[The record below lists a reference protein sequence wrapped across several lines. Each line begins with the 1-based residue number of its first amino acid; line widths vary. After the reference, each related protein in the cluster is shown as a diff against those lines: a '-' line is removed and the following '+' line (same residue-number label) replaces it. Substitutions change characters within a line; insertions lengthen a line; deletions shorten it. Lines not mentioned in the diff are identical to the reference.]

1 VFDPQDTKGAIM
13 AKKFNVTRK
22 DALNQIIVF
31 ARENGYDN
39 ADVLE
44 VVDNMLSKLQTAT
57 KNTGETA
64 AHRQNAQLLEKNL
77 HLFEGEDVA
86 LTAREFATTAKD
98 FPVDNTGRPSVH
110 KATAILVQGINDG
123 ILTKVAPEKKSHPM
137 RYALKK
143 D

>member
-1 VFDPQDTKGAIM
+1 M

-44 VVDNMLSKLQTAT
+44 VVDNMLSKLQTTT
-57 KNTGETA
+57 KNTGETV
-64 AHRQNAQLLEKNL
+64 AHRQNAKLLEKNL
-77 HLFEGEDVA
+77 HLFDGEDVA
-86 LTAREFATTAKD
+86 LTAREFATIAKD

-137 RYALKK
+137 RYALKQ

>member
-1 VFDPQDTKGAIM
+1 M

-44 VVDNMLSKLQTAT
+44 VVDNILSKLQTTT

-137 RYALKK
+137 RYALKQ

>member
-1 VFDPQDTKGAIM
+1 M

-22 DALNQIIVF
+22 DALNQIIAF

-44 VVDNMLSKLQTAT
+44 VVDNMLSKLQVTT
-57 KNTGETA
+57 KNTGETV
-64 AHRQNAQLLEKNL
+64 AHRQNAKLLEKNL

-86 LTAREFATTAKD
+86 LTAREFASSAKD
-98 FPVDNTGRPSVH
+98 FPIDNTGRPSVH

-123 ILTKVAPEKKSHPM
+123 ILTKVVPEKKSQPM
-137 RYALKK
+137 RYALKQ

>member
-1 VFDPQDTKGAIM
+1 V

-44 VVDNMLSKLQTAT
+44 VVDNMLSKLQTTT
-57 KNTGETA
+57 KNTGETV
-64 AHRQNAQLLEKNL
+64 AHRQNAKLLEKNL

-86 LTAREFATTAKD
+86 LTAREFASAAKD
-98 FPVDNTGRPSVH
+98 FPIDNTGRPSVH

-123 ILTKVAPEKKSHPM
+123 ILTKVVPEKKSQPM
-137 RYALKK
+137 RYALKQ

>member
-1 VFDPQDTKGAIM
+1 M

-22 DALNQIIVF
+22 DALNQIIAF

-44 VVDNMLSKLQTAT
+44 VVDNMLSKLQTTAT
-57 KNTGETA
+57 KNTGETV
-64 AHRQNAQLLEKNL
+64 AHRQNAKLLEKNL

-123 ILTKVAPEKKSHPM
+123 ILTKVAPEKKSQPM
-137 RYALKK
+137 RYALKQ

>member
-1 VFDPQDTKGAIM
+1 M

-44 VVDNMLSKLQTAT
+44 VVDNMLSKLQTTT
-57 KNTGETA
+57 KNTGETV
-64 AHRQNAQLLEKNL
+64 AHRQNAKLLEKNL

-86 LTAREFATTAKD
+86 LTAREFANIAKD
-98 FPVDNTGRPSVH
+98 FPIDNTGRPSVH

-137 RYALKK
+137 RYALKQ

>member
-1 VFDPQDTKGAIM
+1 M

-44 VVDNMLSKLQTAT
+44 VVDNMLSKLQTTT
-57 KNTGETA
+57 KNTGETV
-64 AHRQNAQLLEKNL
+64 AHRQNAKLLEKNL

-86 LTAREFATTAKD
+86 LTAREFASAAKD
-98 FPVDNTGRPSVH
+98 FPIDNTGRPSVH

-123 ILTKVAPEKKSHPM
+123 ILTKVVPEKKSQPM
-137 RYALKK
+137 RYALKQ

>member
-1 VFDPQDTKGAIM
+1 M

-44 VVDNMLSKLQTAT
+44 VVDNMLSKLQTTT
-57 KNTGETA
+57 KNTGETV
-64 AHRQNAQLLEKNL
+64 AHRQNAKLLEKNL
-77 HLFEGEDVA
+77 YLFEGEDVTI
-86 LTAREFATTAKD
+86 TAREFANTAKD
-98 FPVDNTGRPSVH
+98 FPIDNTGRPSVH

-123 ILTKVAPEKKSHPM
+123 ILTKVTPEKKSHPM
-137 RYALKK
+137 RYALKQ